1 MKPVIFNGHSGWLHP
16 ADGNNGVVL
25 CNPFGHEALWL
36 HRAMRELTDRL
47 VARGVP
53 VLRFDYRGTGDS
65 IDGQTLLRPSEWA
78 DEVLEAIAYLKSVT
92 AVEQVSLA
100 GFRLGATVAA
110 LAARRCDIK
119 SIAMLAPVRSLRLFL
134 REMNALQRIWLEG
147 ACVGQDEVTPPG
159 ARDFMGHR
167 VSAEALETIGSLD
180 LCDEPMLPAQRILIA
195 HSGQPDGSRTL
206 SAHYELNGAF
216 VESVD
221 FENYA
226 QLLQTSWLSELPETL
241 LDKVADWLSTDVEP
255 CVHAPKATVDANPV
269 LVTASAIEY
278 PLQLRERGIFSVL
291 CEPATR
297 SPTDEPPPVL
307 LIANTAATHH
317 VGDGR
322 FGVELSRALADRG
335 FASLRVD
342 ARGLGDSHYAAS
354 GHPGQTVLD
363 AIGADL
369 SWAADW
375 LIERGYRDI
384 VVFGICSGAYTALQA
399 TRLNRARA
407 VRGLVMV
414 NPSAFVL
421 PDGCTMQGA
430 AERRLG
436 SPRTYLRSLMRVE
449 KWMEVMRGNARL
461 GLALR
466 TIWRHAAAHAQDLAA
481 AWSGEKLCPPTDR
494 SKVRAL
500 FQRLDAT
507 GVHVRL
513 LFSAQ
518 DHSIGQF
525 HLHFG
530 MHGRLMEK
538 LARAQ
543 ASIVSNMDHE
553 VLSRIARQNVTAVC
567 EEVLRTT
574 HLAAAANGKVT
585 TVVRKRGGPPIEEY
599 SPPAD
604 TSATKARSRIANR
617 KSPLSPTSRRT
628 KDSA

>member
-1 MKPVIFNGHSGWLHP
+1 
-16 ADGNNGVVL
+16 
-25 CNPFGHEALWL
+25 
-36 HRAMRELTDRL
+36 MRELAERL
-47 VARGVP
+47 AARGVP

-65 IDGQTLLRPSEWA
+65 SDGETLLRPSDWA
-78 DEVLEAIAYLKSVT
+78 DEVLEAVAYLKSVT
-92 AVEQVSLA
+92 AIEQVSLA

-134 REMNALQRIWLEG
+134 REMNAVHRIWLES
-147 ACVGQDEVTPPG
+147 ACIGEDETPPPG
-159 ARDFMGHR
+159 ALDFMGHR
-167 VSAEALETIGSLD
+167 VSAEAMETIANVD
-180 LCDEPMLPAQRILIA
+180 LCDEPDIPAQHILIA
-195 HSGQPDGSRTL
+195 HSGQPDGSRAL
-206 SAHYELNGAF
+206 SARYELHGAD
-216 VESVD
+216 VKSVD

-226 QLLQTSWLSELPETL
+226 RVLQTSWLSELPEVL
-241 LDKVADWLSTDVEP
+241 LDRVANWLSTDVEP
-255 CVHAPKATVDANPV
+255 CVLAPAATVNANPV
-269 LVTASAIEY
+269 LVTASAVEY
-278 PLQLRERGIFSVL
+278 PLQLKERRIFAVL

-297 SPTDEPPPVL
+297 RPAEEPPPVL

-322 FGVELSRALADRG
+322 FGVELSRALANRG

-342 ARGLGDSHYAAS
+342 ARGLGDSHYVAS
-354 GHPGQTVLD
+354 GHPGRTVLD

-384 VVFGICSGAYTALQA
+384 AVFGICSGAYTALQA
-399 TRLNRARA
+399 TRLNRA

-436 SPRTYLRSLMRVE
+436 SPRTYLRALTRVE
-449 KWMEVMRGNARL
+449 KWMEVMRGDARL
-461 GLALR
+461 GPAIR
-466 TIWRHAAAHAQDLAA
+466 TMWRHAAAHAQDLAA
-481 AWSGEKLCPPTDR
+481 AWSGERLCPPTDR
-494 SKVRAL
+494 SRVRAL
-500 FQRLDAT
+500 FRRLDAN

-525 HLHFG
+525 HMHFG
-530 MHGRLMEK
+530 MHGRHMEK
-538 LARAQ
+538 LTRAQ
-543 ASIVSNMDHE
+543 AAIVSDMDHE

-567 EEVLRTT
+567 EELLRTM
-574 HLAAAANGKVT
+574 HLAAATDEKITAAVAKT
-585 TVVRKRGGPPIEEY
+585 DSSAILEY
-599 SPPAD
+599 SSPIDDSVAK
-604 TSATKARSRIANR
+604 SGSRFTNR
-617 KSPLSPTSRRT
+617 KSALPATSRRT

>member
-1 MKPVIFNGHSGWLHP
+1 MKPVIFDGHFGWLHP
-16 ADGNNGVVL
+16 ADGNRGVVL

-36 HRAMRELTDRL
+36 HRATRELAERL
-47 VARGVP
+47 AARGVP

-65 IDGQTLLRPSEWA
+65 VDGETLLRPSDWA
-78 DEVLEAIAYLKSVT
+78 SEIVEAIAYLKSVT
-92 AVEQVSLA
+92 AIEQVSLA

-110 LAARRCDIK
+110 LAARRCEVK

-134 REMNALQRIWLEG
+134 REMNALHRIWLES
-147 ACVGQDEVTPPG
+147 ACVGQDDATPPG

-167 VSAEALETIGSLD
+167 VSAEALDAIGNLD
-180 LCDEPMLPAQRILIA
+180 LCDEPDIPAHHILIA
-195 HSGQPDGSRTL
+195 HSGQPDGSRAL

-221 FENYA
+221 IENYA
-226 QLLQTSWLSELPETL
+226 RVLQTSWLSELPEVV
-241 LDKVADWLSTDVEP
+241 LDRVADWLSADVAP
-255 CVHAPKATVDANPV
+255 GAHAPAATIDANPV
-269 LVTASAIEY
+269 LASASAVEY
-278 PLQLRERGIFSVL
+278 PLQLGARGIFSIL

-297 SPTDEPPPVL
+297 NLTKEPPPVL
-307 LIANTAATHH
+307 LIANTAATQH

-322 FGVELSRALADRG
+322 FGVELSRALANRG

-342 ARGLGDSHYAAS
+342 ARGLGDGHYAA
-354 GHPGQTVLD
+354 GDHPGQTVLD

-375 LIERGYRDI
+375 LTQRGYRNI
-384 VVFGICSGAYTALQA
+384 VVFGICSGGYTALHV
-399 TRLNRARA
+399 TRLNRV

-436 SPRTYLRSLMRVE
+436 SPRTYLRSLLRVE
-449 KWMEVMRGNARL
+449 KWLEVMRGNARV
-461 GLALR
+461 GPAIR

-500 FQRLDAT
+500 FQRLDAN

-525 HLHFG
+525 HMHFG
-530 MHGRLMEK
+530 MNGRFMDK

-543 ASIVSNMDHE
+543 AVIVSNMDHE

-574 HLAAAANGKVT
+574 HLSAATGGKIT
-585 TVVRKRGGPPIEEY
+585 TAVRKTDGSAIQDY
-599 SPPAD
+599 SPPIA
-604 TSATKARSRIANR
+604 SLAAKPESPIANR
-617 KSPLSPTSRRT
+617 KLKMPPTSRRT

>member
-1 MKPVIFNGHSGWLHP
+1 MKPVIFGGHFGWLHP
-16 ADGNNGVVL
+16 ADGNKGVVL
-25 CNPFGHEALWL
+25 CNPFGHEGLWL
-36 HRAMRELTDRL
+36 HRAMSELAQRL
-47 VARGVP
+47 AARGVA
-53 VLRFDYRGTGDS
+53 VLRFDYQGTGDS
-65 IDGQTLLRPSEWA
+65 IDGETLLRPSDWA

-92 AVEQVSLA
+92 AIEQVSLA

-110 LAARRCDIK
+110 LAARRCDIN

-134 REMNALQRIWLEG
+134 REMNALHRIWLER
-147 ACVGQDEVTPPG
+147 ACVGHDKATPSG

-167 VSAEALETIGSLD
+167 VSAEALATIGSLD
-180 LCDEPMLPAQRILIA
+180 LCDEPDIPAQHILIA
-195 HSGQPDGSRTL
+195 HSGQPDGSRAL
-206 SAHYELNGAF
+206 SAHYELNGAY
-216 VESVD
+216 VESLD

-226 QLLQTSWLSELPETL
+226 QVLQTSWLSELPDVL
-241 LDKVADWLSTDVEP
+241 LDRVADWLSTDVEP
-255 CVHAPKATVDANPV
+255 CVHAPAATIDANPV
-269 LVTASAIEY
+269 LVTASAVEY
-278 PLQLRERGIFSVL
+278 PLQLGERGIFSIL

-297 SPTDEPPPVL
+297 SPAEEPPPVL

-354 GHPGQTVLD
+354 GGPGQTVLD

-399 TRLNRARA
+399 TRLNRA

-436 SPRTYLRSLMRVE
+436 SPRAYLRTLMRVG

-461 GLALR
+461 GPAIR
-466 TIWRHAAAHAQDLAA
+466 TIWRHGAAHAQDLAA

-500 FQRLDAT
+500 FQRLDAN

-513 LFSAQ
+513 LFSAR
-518 DHSIGQF
+518 DHSVGQF
-525 HLHFG
+525 HMHFG
-530 MHGRLMEK
+530 MHGHLVEK

-543 ASIVSNMDHE
+543 AVIVDNMDHE
-553 VLSRIARQNVTAVC
+553 VLSTIARQNVTAVC
-567 EEVLRTT
+567 EELLRTT
-574 HLAAAANGKVT
+574 HLAAATEEKT
-585 TVVRKRGGPPIEEY
+585 TTAVAKTDSSAILEY
-599 SPPAD
+599 SRPIDA
-604 TSATKARSRIANR
+604 SVTKHRSRLASR
-617 KSPLSPTSRRT
+617 KSELPATSRRT